1 MSTDALPP
9 VDPAALPVDAA
20 ALPNDVRLLKS
31 LVVELVA
38 TLRTRD
44 ERIAQLERN
53 MDLLARKVF
62 GRTSEKVDPRQTV
75 LFEQPAEEPP
85 SEPPPPAAP
94 SVALKP
100 VKHRGRRP
108 KPDTLRRVDVI
119 HDLTAAEKEALAAG
133 GELVPLGEEVTE
145 QYEWEPSSLYV
156 LRHVQKKYVRRPA
169 RLESGPAPEEKNVVT
184 APKPP
189 QAIAG
194 GVAGPGLLACLITSR
209 FGDHLPYHRHERI
222 FARHGVPFSRQTTC
236 DWALQLA
243 ELCRPVYELMI
254 AEVLRSAALHTD
266 DTPVKVR
273 DAHGKRQYTGRFWN
287 YVGDDEHPF
296 SVFTFTPSRSR
307 DGPGGPAE
315 FLQDY
320 HGYLQADAFAGYDAL
335 YLGPD
340 ARIVEVACWAHAR
353 RKFFEARTSDRL
365 RAETALAFVR
375 ELYARERELCET
387 FAAEAWRERSRA
399 ERLAEIVARRQA
411 ESRTILAEFAAWIEQ
426 ETPKLLPKQ
435 PLRQALEYARTNWT
449 ALVRYCDDGRLDVDN
464 LEAERAIRGI
474 AIGRR
479 NWLFCGSDRGGRAA
493 AVHFSLIADC
503 ARHDLDPFAYLRDLF
518 TRLPELRAKPDPVA
532 LRSLL
537 PDRWKPN

>member
-9 VDPAALPVDAA
+9 VDLASLPD
-20 ALPNDVRLLKS
+20 DIRLLKS
-31 LVVELVA
+31 LVVELVG

-44 ERIAQLERN
+44 ERISQLERN

-75 LFEQPAEEPP
+75 LFEQPAEEPLP
-85 SEPPPPAAP
+85 EPPPSDSPSPAVPP
-94 SVALKP
+94 STKG
-100 VKHRGRRP
+100 RGRRP

-133 GELVPLGEEVTE
+133 GELVSLGEEVTE

-156 LRHVQKKYVRRPA
+156 LRHVQKKYARKPM
-169 RLESGPAPEEKNVVT
+169 RLESGPTREEKNVVT

-189 QAIAG
+189 QAIKG
-194 GVAGPGLLACLITSR
+194 GIAGPGLLACLITGR
-209 FGDHLPYHRHERI
+209 FGDHLPYYRQVRI
-222 FARHGVPFSRQTTC
+222 FARQGVPFSRQTTC

-243 ELCRPVYELMI
+243 ELCRPLYDLMI
-254 AEVLRSAALHTD
+254 AEVLAAGTLHTD

-287 YVGDDEHPF
+287 YVGDDEHPLT
-296 SVFTFTPSRSR
+296 VFTYTPSRSR

-315 FLQDY
+315 FLKNY
-320 HGYLQADAFAGYDAL
+320 RGYLQADAFAGYDAL
-335 YLGPD
+335 YLGPE

-353 RKFFEARTSDRL
+353 RKFFEARISDQL

-375 ELYARERELCET
+375 ELYAVERELRDAFVT
-387 FAAEAWRERSRA
+387 EAWRGRSRD
-399 ERLAEIVARRQA
+399 ERLAEIVAQRRA
-411 ESRTILAEFAAWIEQ
+411 RSRPVLAEFAAWIEQ
-426 ETPKLLPKQ
+426 ETPKLLPKH

-493 AVHFSLIADC
+493 AVHFSLVASC
-503 ARHDLDPFAYLRDLF
+503 ARHELDPFAYLRDLF
-518 TRLPELRAKPDPVA
+518 TQLPLLKAKPDPTA
-532 LRSLL
+532 LRNLL
-537 PDRWKPN
+537 PDRWTPN